1 MLTSYTLSLSDPNA
15 TLEFVGG
22 KGASLARLYQAGLP
36 VPPGFHVTTAAY
48 NAFVSE
54 NNLQLRILS
63 ALKQVQPDDA
73 ATFETASNEIQGL
86 FLSETSCLPGAVTAA
101 VLAAYASLPGS
112 NPAVAVRS
120 SATAEDLPGL
130 SFAGQ
135 QETYLNIHG
144 NEALLDALKRCWASL
159 WTARAIGYRLQ
170 HKINSETISLAVVV
184 QILVPAETAGV
195 MFTANPANGR
205 RNQIMISAAWGLGEA
220 VVSGLVTPDT
230 MIVDKGTWRLIER
243 QTAGKEVLT
252 VLLESGTAEQPLPA
266 DRRFVPVLN
275 DSQTVE
281 LARLGEQIETIYS
294 MPMDIEWAFSAGKFA
309 ILQARPITALPAE
322 QVETTTEWKLP
333 DPKGAYVRGSIIE
346 QMPEPLTP
354 LFATLAGP
362 IIDEETR
369 RLLLWFTGAREWKTT
384 LFVTI
389 NDYGYLNINYGRW
402 MMTRMVFGSL
412 FKMIP
417 ILSSSEVRWQ
427 QARSHYLE
435 VIHHWQSRPLAD
447 YSANELPTGVRQLT
461 REAISMY
468 TVLQSGLIPA
478 AQTSEIIFTQAYN
491 RLIKKKGDPA
501 APVFLMG
508 FQSDPIQADLAL
520 YDLAMWACSRE
531 SLAAHLTATPAAQLA
546 LEMENKAA
554 MADINTVDWSVW
566 QSRFQ
571 EHLAKYGHSTY
582 DLDFSKSVAADDPTP
597 LLETCRMYLL
607 GKAANPYVRLQTL
620 SESRQRASQALFKR
634 LHGPMRWIFQKLL
647 QNAQKYAPLREDGFA
662 DLGLGYP
669 LLRQMLRELGRRLVR
684 AAMFEQPEDVFW
696 LLEQE
701 LDQAA
706 KALDQGQPVEPIQE
720 AIRQRKAAWRAKQQ
734 ITPPMVLPQG
744 SKYLGIDIEKMTP
757 MGLNAENNIING
769 FGASQGKVT
778 APARVI
784 HGPQD
789 FNQMQHGD
797 ILVAPITTPAWTT
810 LFALAS
816 AIVTDI
822 GGPLSHSSIVAREYG
837 IPAVLGTGS
846 ATHLI
851 QNGQIITVDGTA
863 GTVSLN

>member
-1 MLTSYTLSLSDPNA
+1 MQTRYTLSLSDPNA

-73 ATFETASNEIQGL
+73 TTFETASDVIQGL
-86 FLSETSCLPGAVTAA
+86 FLSETSYLPGAIATA
-101 VLAAYASLPGS
+101 VLAAYSSLPGN

-120 SATAEDLPGL
+120 SATAEDLPEL

-135 QETYLNIHG
+135 QDTYLNIHG
-144 NEALLDALKRCWASL
+144 DEALLNALKHCWASL

-170 HKINSETISLAVVV
+170 HQIDSETISLAVVV
-184 QILVPAETAGV
+184 QILVPAEAAGV

-230 MIVDKGTWRLIER
+230 MIVDKGTWRLIDR
-243 QTAGKEVLT
+243 QTANKEVLT
-252 VLLESGTAEQPLPA
+252 VLLENGTQEQPLPA
-266 DRRFVPVLN
+266 EKRAALVLR
-275 DSQTVE
+275 DSQAVE
-281 LARLGEQIETIYS
+281 LARLGEQIEAIYA
-294 MPMDIEWAFSAGKFA
+294 MPMDIEWALSAGKFA

-322 QVETTTEWKLP
+322 QVETTTEWKPP
-333 DPKGAYVRGSIIE
+333 DPKNAYARASIIE

-354 LFATLAGP
+354 LFSTLAGP
-362 IIDEETR
+362 IIEEETR
-369 RLLLWFTGAREWKTT
+369 RMFLWFTGAKEWKTT

-389 NDYGYLNINYGRW
+389 NDYGYLNIKYGRW
-402 MMTRMVFGSL
+402 MMTRMVFGTL

-435 VIHHWQSRPLAD
+435 VIRHWRSRPLAD
-447 YSANELPTGVRQLT
+447 FSAEELLTGTRQLT

-478 AQTSEIIFTQAYN
+478 AQTSEIIFTQVYN
-491 RLIKKKGDPA
+491 RLIKKKDDPA
-501 APVFLMG
+501 APVFLIG
-508 FQSDPIQADLAL
+508 FQSEPIQADLGL
-520 YDLAMWACSRE
+520 YDLAMWAQSRE
-531 SLAAHLTATPAAQLA
+531 SLATHLTETPASQLA
-546 LEMENKAA
+546 LETETTTAPA
-554 MADINTVDWSVW
+554 GINAVDWSAW

-582 DLDFSKSVAADDPTP
+582 DLDFSKAVAADDPTP
-597 LLETCRMYLL
+597 LFETCRMYLL

-620 SESRQRASQALFKR
+620 SESRQRASQALLKQ
-634 LHGPMRWIFQKLL
+634 LHGPIRWIFQKLL
-647 QNAQKYAPLREDGFA
+647 QNAQKYAPLREDGFS

-669 LLRQMLRELGRRLVR
+669 LLRQILRELGRRLVC
-684 AAMFEQPEDVFW
+684 AAMFEQPEEVFW

-701 LDQAA
+701 LEQAA
-706 KALDQGQPVEPIQE
+706 KALDRGQPVEPMQ
-720 AIRQRKAAWRAKQQ
+720 ATIRQRKSAWRAKQQ
-734 ITPPMVLPQG
+734 LTPPMVLPQG

-757 MGLNAENNIING
+757 MGLNVENNMIKG
-769 FGASQGKVT
+769 FGASRGKVT

-789 FNQMQHGD
+789 FNQMQSGD
-797 ILVAPITTPAWTT
+797 VLVAPITTPAWTT

-837 IPAVLGTGS
+837 IPAVLGTGA

-851 QNGQIITVDGTA
+851 QSGQIITVDGTA